1 MNRFFSLAAL
11 LSFVSLAAWA
21 QAPQPAQSVW
31 TIDTSHSTAEFSVRH
46 MMVSKVKGRFGNV
59 TGTITGDLARPETAA
74 VDVTIDAAS
83 IDTDNENRDKHL
95 RSADFFEVETY
106 PTITFKSKKIEKAG
120 DGLRMTGDLTM
131 HGVTREIVLDVDGP
145 VAPIKAGKSFRS
157 GASAKG
163 SLSRKDYGLTWNR
176 ALETGGVTVSDEV
189 EITIEVELVQ
199 KAE

>member
-1 MNRFFSLAAL
+1 MNRLFSLAAL
-11 LSFVSLAAWA
+11 LSVVSLAAWA

-59 TGTITGDLARPETAA
+59 TGTITGDLARPETAV

-106 PTITFKSKKIEKAG
+106 PTITFKSKTIEKAG

-157 GASAKG
+157 GASVA
-163 SLSRKDYGLTWNR
+163 
-176 ALETGGVTVSDEV
+176 
-189 EITIEVELVQ
+189 
-199 KAE
+199 